1 MMDEQACSG
10 QSVCIKGS
18 QLANAVLQCQLERH
32 GESCVSRKNL
42 RDFSPSRVSDMHLF
56 ALEFVL
62 LLVLL
67 TALLLLRVSTR
78 RRRFDPDKFREAAD
92 KLAPAFR
99 EAEERLWATINGN
112 PDNGRLGHWE
122 VEGIRH
128 RAIVKASS
136 GKEAVERAKDIVGDW
151 ELMGVKFLG
160 EQFPDVY
167 GC

>member
-128 RAIVKASS
+128 RELPIFAVQYHAEASPGPLDNTYLFKQFVEMME
-136 GKEAVERAKDIVGDW
+136 GKNK
-151 ELMGVKFLG
+151 
-160 EQFPDVY
+160 
-167 GC
+167 